1 MKKSCVRTLLT
12 LVLAAAPLALRA
24 ETGLKV
30 TFNAPFS
37 FIAGTKTLP
46 AGAYQILEDD
56 SHVLTIQPL
65 NGSASANVLF
75 YGVGNSSALAGG
87 LNFVRRAGMYYLN
100 TVKLG
105 DGRTV
110 RVLGQPVK

>member
-1 MKKSCVRTLLT
+1 MKNSCVRTLLT
-12 LVLAAAPLALRA
+12 LVLAAAPLALHA

-37 FIAGTKTLP
+37 FVAGSKTLP
-46 AGAYQILEDD
+46 AGAYQIMEDD

-65 NGSASANVLF
+65 SGSTSANVLF
-75 YGVGNSSALAGG
+75 YGVGNSTALAGG
-87 LNFVRRAGMYYLN
+87 LNFVRHAGVYYLN

-110 RVLGQPVK
+110 RVLGPALK